1 MSDQLH
7 ITDADAVWLLE
18 SLPVLQPVRVR
29 RSAEGGEHIVWFVNE
44 DMILRVPALQGADL
58 GALRREKDMLDMLRA
73 EADLH
78 APEVRDALPEILQLG
93 VAAQGGGGGG
103 GWPYSLYRRAGG
115 VSAEEVPGAVTT
127 ETERG
132 LAAFLALLGRPSV
145 QQAASRLGVPRGEDV
160 HEGGLTSDALRAWRR
175 LRENNQLGDLSDMD
189 LEGYL
194 TAAIATPKPEAAAE
208 QEEQPVFSHADLKGE
223 HIFVDA
229 VTGRLTGIIDWSD
242 ARAAAHPG
250 TDIGGLA
257 ISIGAAAAGRVG
269 GGAGRSPGTIRRG
282 LRVARCEAVVLLD
295 AVLNGG
301 DDSPEGLVRRQLG
314 RVLEGVGERRG
325 R

>member
-7 ITDADAVWLLE
+7 ITDADAVRLLE
-18 SLPVLQPVRVR
+18 SLPVPQPVRVR

-44 DMILRVPALQGADL
+44 DMILRVPALQSAEPGP
-58 GALRREKDMLDMLRA
+58 LRREKDILDMLRA
-73 EADLH
+73 EADVH
-78 APEVRDALPEILQLG
+78 APEVRDAIPETLQLG
-93 VAAQGGGGGG
+93 VAAQKDGRG
-103 GWPYSLYRRAGG
+103 GWSYALCRRAAG
-115 VSAEEVPGAVTT
+115 VSVEEAPGAVTA

-132 LAAFLALLGRPSV
+132 LAASLALLGRASV
-145 QQAASRLGVPRGEDV
+145 QEAASRLGVPRGEDV

-175 LRENNQLGDLSDMD
+175 LREKNQLGDLSHMD

-194 TAAIATPKPEAAAE
+194 TAATATPKPEAAAE
-208 QEEQPVFSHADLKGE
+208 QEEQPVFSHADLKGA

-257 ISIGAAAAGRVG
+257 ISIGAAAAARVG
-269 GGAGRSPGTIRRG
+269 GGAGRRPGAIRRG

>member
-7 ITDADAVWLLE
+7 ITDADAVRLLE
-18 SLPVLQPVRVR
+18 SLPVPQPVRVR

-44 DMILRVPALQGADL
+44 DMILRVPALQSAEL
-58 GALRREKDMLDMLRA
+58 ERLRREKDMLDMLRA

-93 VAAQGGGGGG
+93 VAAQGDGGGG
-103 GWPYSLYRRAGG
+103 GWPYALYRRAPG
-115 VSAEEVPGAVTT
+115 VSVEEVPGAVTT

-160 HEGGLTSDALRAWRR
+160 HEGDLTSDALRAWRR

-189 LEGYL
+189 LGYL
-194 TAAIATPKPEAAAE
+194 TAATATPEPEASAE
-208 QEEQPVFSHADLKGE
+208 QEEQLVFSHADLKGE
-223 HIFVDA
+223 HIFIDA
-229 VTGRLTGIIDWSD
+229 FTGRLTGIIDWSD

-269 GGAGRSPGTIRRG
+269 AGAGRSPGAMRRG

>member
-73 EADLH
+73 EADVH
-78 APEVRDALPEILQLG
+78 APEVRDAIPEILQLG
-93 VAAQGGGGGG
+93 VAAERDGRGG
-103 GWPYSLYRRAGG
+103 GWQYALYRRAAG
-115 VSAEEVPGAVTT
+115 VSVEEVPGAVTA

-132 LAAFLALLGRPSV
+132 LAAFLALLGRRSV
-145 QQAASRLGVPRGEDV
+145 QEAASRLGVPRGEDV
-160 HEGGLTSDALRAWRR
+160 HERDLASGALQAWRR

-194 TAAIATPKPEAAAE
+194 TAAIATPK
-208 QEEQPVFSHADLKGE
+208 PVFSHADLKGE

-269 GGAGRSPGTIRRG
+269 GGAGRSPGAIRRG

-325 R
+325 S